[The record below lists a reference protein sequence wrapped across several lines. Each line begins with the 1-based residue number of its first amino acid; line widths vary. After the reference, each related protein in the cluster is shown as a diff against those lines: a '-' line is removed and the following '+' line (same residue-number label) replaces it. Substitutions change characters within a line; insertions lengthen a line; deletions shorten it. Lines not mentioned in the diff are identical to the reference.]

1 MSMNSESHMQNPFA
15 LTPQQAEELDA
26 AHAESLR
33 YNSDPLDEV
42 VRELAD
48 EKFAGQAAIAKIVAE
63 KVRDAGGRALV
74 VGGFVR
80 DLVLRRLGKG
90 VVSKDIDL
98 EIYHLQL
105 DKLKELL
112 QAMADSDEVRKLA
125 GRERVHMDEVGE
137 SFGAIKM
144 AGLDIVV
151 TRRDARTAPGMGRK
165 AAAEPDP
172 TLTYRQAAFRRDLTL
187 NALALDPLTGQILD
201 AFGGMDDLEHGV
213 MRHIYDQ
220 DPNRTQFTD
229 DPLRVLRVMQFASRF
244 GFSVA
249 PETLELCR
257 NIPLTYKKAKNDE
270 RPGAIAADR
279 VGEEWQKMLL
289 KSSRPSVGLEVAR
302 QSLILEKLHPELNR
316 LVLETSAGQNPWS
329 DTLRAVDR
337 AAEYLGQHPATEF
350 PKIEIL
356 LAAICHKLE
365 TENSKKG
372 KESEIEGLLGK
383 MRLPSDVVTN
393 VNRLVAAL
401 PSIAAARL
409 LDDAAEEAIRRLAL
423 ELSRG
428 FTGLTVKHAVLLD
441 RSIGSETGVEVDLD
455 RLVRLAQEL
464 HVSEGPP
471 SPVVTGKDLMEM
483 GMKQGK
489 GMGQI
494 LAKVFD
500 EQLKGSFDDGDHV
513 PDRDRVLE
521 FAKKLV

>member
-1 MSMNSESHMQNPFA
+1 MQNPFA
-15 LTPQQAEELDA
+15 LTPQQTEELDA

-33 YNSDPLDEV
+33 YNADPLDEV

-63 KVRDAGGRALV
+63 RVRDAGGRALV

-90 VVSKDIDL
+90 AVSKDIDL

-105 DKLKELL
+105 AKLKELL
-112 QAMADSDEVRKLA
+112 QAMVDSDEVRKLA
-125 GRERVHMDEVGE
+125 GRERVHIDEVGE

-172 TLTYRQAAFRRDLTL
+172 KLTYRQAAFRRDLTL
-187 NALALDPLTGQILD
+187 NSLALDPLTGQILD
-201 AFGGMDDLEHGV
+201 AFGGLDDLEHGV

-220 DPNRTQFTD
+220 DPDKTQFTD

-244 GFSVA
+244 GFTVA

-257 NIPLTYKKAKNDE
+257 NIPLTYKKAKNDD

-302 QSLILEKLHPELNR
+302 QSCILEKLHPELDR
-316 LVLETSAGQNPWS
+316 LVKESS
-329 DTLRAVDR
+329 DGSGVWGETLRAVDR
-337 AAEYLGQHPATEF
+337 MAEYLKTNPESNLPGVEL
-350 PKIEIL
+350 L
-356 LAAICHKLE
+356 LAAICHKLKVD
-365 TENSKKG
+365 TSKKSKG
-372 KESEIEGLLGK
+372 SEISSLLGN
-383 MRLPSDVVTN
+383 MRLPSEVITN
-393 VNRLVAAL
+393 VSRLVAVL
-401 PSIAAARL
+401 PRVMVL
-409 LDDAAEEAIRRLAL
+409 RQNDDGKEESMRRLTL
-423 ELSRG
+423 ELGRG
-428 FTGLTVKHAVLLD
+428 FTGLTVKQAVLLE
-441 RSIGSETGVEVDLD
+441 RVIGQNEEVAADQD
-455 RLVRLAQEL
+455 PLVLLAQEL

-471 SPVVTGKDLMEM
+471 SPIVTGKDLMDM
-483 GMKQGK
+483 GMEQGK
-489 GMGQI
+489 MMGQV
-494 LAKVFD
+494 LARVFD
-500 EQLKGSFDDGDHV
+500 EQLKGSFDDRNHV
-513 PDRDRVLE
+513 PSRDRALE